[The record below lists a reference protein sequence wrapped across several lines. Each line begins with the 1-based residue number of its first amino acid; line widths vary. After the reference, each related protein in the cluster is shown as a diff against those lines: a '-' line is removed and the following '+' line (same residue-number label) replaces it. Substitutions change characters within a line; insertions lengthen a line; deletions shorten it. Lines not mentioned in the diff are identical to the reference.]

1 MRGQKY
7 ELPKPTNPDITFAEA
22 KESFEL
28 QGKLEKF
35 KRFADNT
42 KNPFLR
48 QQLFYRQ
55 HGICPYCSKPL
66 PFYII
71 GVSVHHNDYFRCCAL
86 ESEEM
91 RIYTPYK
98 KIRSSAKVPNCE
110 ICYYYFPYEA
120 EDCLGKL
127 SLLHNECHEKLHGVV
142 QNEKKKRLE
151 F

>member
-48 QQLFYRQ
+48 KQLYYRQ
-55 HGICPYCSKPL
+55 HGICPYCNKPL
-66 PFYII
+66 PYYIY
-71 GVSVHHNDYFRCCAL
+71 GVYCECSALFLKSQNEDGDVKKNKDKGKTAPFRC
-86 ESEEM
+86 
-91 RIYTPYK
+91 Y
-98 KIRSSAKVPNCE
+98 
-110 ICYYYFPYEA
+110 
-120 EDCLGKL
+120 LGNK
-127 SLLHNECHEKLHGVV
+127 H
-142 QNEKKKRLE
+142 
-151 F
+151 